1 MIAINA
7 NRFFHLAAACSAL
20 LLSGV
25 LAAQTA
31 DAPKPRKDHDEPY
44 LDHDAD
50 VANLNKP
57 GRRAQP
63 QKKDS
68 DQLPPVDGGAVDQDY
83 GDDRQQIGTLDPVPQ
98 PAALELSQRI
108 DDAGAHLTLRR
119 DGNEAFLGAVLA
131 AFSDELVQY
140 AEDLPPILGRS
151 AIVFAGIADVQL
163 QGFLRDPR
171 FDGVQIF
178 VQGVCATERGVQA
191 TDVQRVDFDRSKR

>member
-119 DGNEAFLGAVLA
+119 DGDEAFLGAVLA
-131 AFSDELVQY
+131 ARMALSMTAWGIGSSEKSRTLRRVSRR
-140 AEDLPPILGRS
+140 ASKASARRS
-151 AIVFAGIADVQL
+151 SSEAV
-163 QGFLRDPR
+163 
-171 FDGVQIF
+171 
-178 VQGVCATERGVQA
+178 
-191 TDVQRVDFDRSKR
+191 S